1 MDSNQDASVGR
12 GRCIP
17 QSSLRTDAVSDEE
30 LARSA
35 ATHLIENFAEIPLF
49 WFRNE
54 VFANGDVVD
63 SWTYPGLGAGR
74 TTQFDLIKPAG

>member
-1 MDSNQDASVGR
+1 M
-12 GRCIP
+12 P
-17 QSSLRTDAVSDEE
+17 E
-30 LARSA
+30 
-35 ATHLIENFAEIPLF
+35 FAEIPLF

-74 TTQFDLIKPAG
+74 TTHYDRIKPVGSDEEMASPSAN